1 MAQIYADTFS
11 KEELTALN
19 DFQATPAGQA
29 MIDKQPT
36 VQEKMQAV
44 MMPRIMSAMP
54 KIQQMGMEFGKQQ
67 QAKAAAATAAAQP
80 AVPAATP
87 APAAK

>member
-1 MAQIYADTFS
+1 
-11 KEELTALN
+11 
-19 DFQATPAGQA
+19 

-44 MMPRIMSAMP
+44 MMPRIMAAMP
-54 KIQQMGMEFGKQQ
+54 RIQQMGMEFGKQQ
-67 QAKAAAATAAAQP
+67 QAKAAAAAAAAQP